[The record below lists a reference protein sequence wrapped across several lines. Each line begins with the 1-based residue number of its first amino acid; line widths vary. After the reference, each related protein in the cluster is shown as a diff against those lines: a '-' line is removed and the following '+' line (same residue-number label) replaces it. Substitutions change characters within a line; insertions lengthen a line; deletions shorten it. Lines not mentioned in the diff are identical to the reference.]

1 MSAVDIKTLDHQII
15 LKFLDSFDTI
25 LTDCDGM

>member
-1 MSAVDIKTLDHQII
+1 MSAINIKMLDRQNI
-15 LKFLDSFDTI
+15 LEFLDSFDTI